1 MTWQSF
7 FVGLK
12 KNQGIW
18 NENQIRTELSSSIF
32 NESLDKIVKK
42 EKITQKSPNIEQP
55 HKLIESLNKND
66 RWFLFDAEETSLNY
80 KQKNVRFSELFQ
92 SAKINKNLL
101 AHPEIIIW

>member
-18 NENQIRTELSSSIF
+18 TENQFRTELSSSIF

-42 EKITQKSPNIEQP
+42 EEITQKSPKIEQP

-66 RWFLFDAEETSLNY
+66 RWFLFDAEETSL
-80 KQKNVRFSELFQ
+80 KFLQAEKCAIFRSFSKRE
-92 SAKINKNLL
+92 N
-101 AHPEIIIW
+101 